1 MNTSRY
7 YQYIFPGTI
16 AFSVVLML
24 IGLSMGHPEQ
34 LLSGLWKIV
43 TMQDLLITDY
53 IHIAG
58 PAAAFVNAGLV
69 TIISILII
77 KLAKDPFNGF
87 TIVEMGLMAGFS
99 LFGKN
104 VFNIW
109 PIILGTWLYARYQKE
124 PFSKYASVALLTDS
138 SADLRWDQAR
148 ENNIFFVPLRILCE
162 DGEYLDG
169 VNITGPDIYQRLHNG
184 ELPQTSLP
192 RVEDFSAKLR
202 EIFDLGYDGVIAV
215 MLSSG
220 LSGTYN
226 LARILAGECAEQGYA
241 MKVFD
246 SVSGALGQG
255 MTVLQ
260 LAEDIKNGMDWEE
273 LTERRAP
280 QLIANTYPFF
290 SVDTL
295 EYLVKGG
302 RIGKVT
308 AMAGTMLQIKPIIT
322 FAPDGQLQSVA
333 KVRGRHQVMRK
344 LVDMAVDRCGEHKR
358 YNLAVAHGGAPEE
371 METVRQMLTE
381 ALPNSDHLWD
391 GEIDGTLSVYIGDG
405 VLGAAVQV
413 LD

>member
-1 MNTSRY
+1 MT
-7 YQYIFPGTI
+7 PK
-16 AFSVVLML
+16 
-24 IGLSMGHPEQ
+24 
-34 LLSGLWKIV
+34 KI
-43 TMQDLLITDY
+43 
-53 IHIAG
+53 
-58 PAAAFVNAGLV
+58 
-69 TIISILII
+69 
-77 KLAKDPFNGF
+77 
-87 TIVEMGLMAGFS
+87 
-99 LFGKN
+99 
-104 VFNIW
+104 
-109 PIILGTWLYARYQKE
+109 
-124 PFSKYASVALLTDS
+124 ALLTDS

-344 LVDMAVDRCGEHKR
+344 LVDMAVDRCGEHNR
-358 YNLAVAHGGAPEE
+358 RRWRPCG
-371 METVRQMLTE
+371 RC
-381 ALPNSDHLWD
+381 
-391 GEIDGTLSVYIGDG
+391 
-405 VLGAAVQV
+405 
-413 LD
+413 

>member
-1 MNTSRY
+1 MT
-7 YQYIFPGTI
+7 PK
-16 AFSVVLML
+16 
-24 IGLSMGHPEQ
+24 
-34 LLSGLWKIV
+34 KI
-43 TMQDLLITDY
+43 
-53 IHIAG
+53 
-58 PAAAFVNAGLV
+58 
-69 TIISILII
+69 
-77 KLAKDPFNGF
+77 
-87 TIVEMGLMAGFS
+87 
-99 LFGKN
+99 
-104 VFNIW
+104 
-109 PIILGTWLYARYQKE
+109 
-124 PFSKYASVALLTDS
+124 ALLTDS

-260 LAEDIKNGMDWEE
+260 LAEDIKNGMGWEE

-371 METVRQMLTE
+371 METVLVPNAV
-381 ALPNSDHLWD
+381 ALP
-391 GEIDGTLSVYIGDG
+391 
-405 VLGAAVQV
+405 AANVPASALV
-413 LD
+413 VPA

>member
-1 MNTSRY
+1 MT
-7 YQYIFPGTI
+7 PK
-16 AFSVVLML
+16 
-24 IGLSMGHPEQ
+24 
-34 LLSGLWKIV
+34 KI
-43 TMQDLLITDY
+43 
-53 IHIAG
+53 
-58 PAAAFVNAGLV
+58 
-69 TIISILII
+69 
-77 KLAKDPFNGF
+77 
-87 TIVEMGLMAGFS
+87 
-99 LFGKN
+99 
-104 VFNIW
+104 
-109 PIILGTWLYARYQKE
+109 
-124 PFSKYASVALLTDS
+124 ALLTDS

-280 QLIANTYPFF
+280 QLTARLYRLCSPQRSTAISTSF
-290 SVDTL
+290 
-295 EYLVKGG
+295 
-302 RIGKVT
+302 RIT
-308 AMAGTMLQIKPIIT
+308 
-322 FAPDGQLQSVA
+322 
-333 KVRGRHQVMRK
+333 
-344 LVDMAVDRCGEHKR
+344 
-358 YNLAVAHGGAPEE
+358 
-371 METVRQMLTE
+371 
-381 ALPNSDHLWD
+381 
-391 GEIDGTLSVYIGDG
+391 
-405 VLGAAVQV
+405 
-413 LD
+413 

>member
-1 MNTSRY
+1 MT
-7 YQYIFPGTI
+7 PK
-16 AFSVVLML
+16 
-24 IGLSMGHPEQ
+24 
-34 LLSGLWKIV
+34 KI
-43 TMQDLLITDY
+43 
-53 IHIAG
+53 
-58 PAAAFVNAGLV
+58 
-69 TIISILII
+69 
-77 KLAKDPFNGF
+77 
-87 TIVEMGLMAGFS
+87 
-99 LFGKN
+99 
-104 VFNIW
+104 
-109 PIILGTWLYARYQKE
+109 
-124 PFSKYASVALLTDS
+124 ALLTDS

-260 LAEDIKNGMDWEE
+260 LAEDIKNGMGWEE

-405 VLGAAVQV
+405 VLGAPFRCWTDQKAEYQKQTPASAGCLSIIDKMTENACKKTEKTVILLKLEKCNKGGALM
-413 LD
+413 LDIFEILGPIMVGPSSSHTAGSCAHRADGPDLLGRTAGEGGHWIVRFLCGDRPGPRYGPGAGGRAAGYEAR

>member
-1 MNTSRY
+1 MT
-7 YQYIFPGTI
+7 PK
-16 AFSVVLML
+16 
-24 IGLSMGHPEQ
+24 
-34 LLSGLWKIV
+34 KI
-43 TMQDLLITDY
+43 
-53 IHIAG
+53 
-58 PAAAFVNAGLV
+58 
-69 TIISILII
+69 
-77 KLAKDPFNGF
+77 
-87 TIVEMGLMAGFS
+87 
-99 LFGKN
+99 
-104 VFNIW
+104 
-109 PIILGTWLYARYQKE
+109 
-124 PFSKYASVALLTDS
+124 ALLTDS

-273 LTERRAP
+273 LTERRTP

-344 LVDMAVDRCGEHKR
+344 LVDMDVDRCGEHKR

>member
-1 MNTSRY
+1 MT
-7 YQYIFPGTI
+7 PK
-16 AFSVVLML
+16 
-24 IGLSMGHPEQ
+24 
-34 LLSGLWKIV
+34 KI
-43 TMQDLLITDY
+43 
-53 IHIAG
+53 
-58 PAAAFVNAGLV
+58 
-69 TIISILII
+69 
-77 KLAKDPFNGF
+77 
-87 TIVEMGLMAGFS
+87 
-99 LFGKN
+99 
-104 VFNIW
+104 
-109 PIILGTWLYARYQKE
+109 
-124 PFSKYASVALLTDS
+124 ALLTDS

-308 AMAGTMLQIKPIIT
+308 AMAGTMLQIKPILT
-322 FAPDGQLQSVA
+322 FAEDGQLQSIA
-333 KVRGRHQVMRK
+333 KVRGHQQVMKKLAELVQNRK
-344 LVDMAVDRCGEHKR
+344 GAHRR
-358 YNLAVAHGGAPEE
+358 FNLAVANGGSPEE
-371 METVRQMLTE
+371 MEKLREQVASL
-381 ALPNSDHLWD
+381 LPGWEHFWD

>member
-1 MNTSRY
+1 MT
-7 YQYIFPGTI
+7 PK
-16 AFSVVLML
+16 
-24 IGLSMGHPEQ
+24 
-34 LLSGLWKIV
+34 KI
-43 TMQDLLITDY
+43 
-53 IHIAG
+53 
-58 PAAAFVNAGLV
+58 
-69 TIISILII
+69 
-77 KLAKDPFNGF
+77 
-87 TIVEMGLMAGFS
+87 
-99 LFGKN
+99 
-104 VFNIW
+104 
-109 PIILGTWLYARYQKE
+109 
-124 PFSKYASVALLTDS
+124 ALLTDS

-215 MLSSG
+215 MLSCG

-381 ALPNSDHLWD
+381 ALPNSDHQ
-391 GEIDGTLSVYIGDG
+391 IVQIGRAH
-405 VLGAAVQV
+405 V
-413 LD
+413 

>member
-1 MNTSRY
+1 MT
-7 YQYIFPGTI
+7 PK
-16 AFSVVLML
+16 
-24 IGLSMGHPEQ
+24 
-34 LLSGLWKIV
+34 KI
-43 TMQDLLITDY
+43 
-53 IHIAG
+53 
-58 PAAAFVNAGLV
+58 
-69 TIISILII
+69 
-77 KLAKDPFNGF
+77 
-87 TIVEMGLMAGFS
+87 
-99 LFGKN
+99 
-104 VFNIW
+104 
-109 PIILGTWLYARYQKE
+109 
-124 PFSKYASVALLTDS
+124 ALLTDS

-184 ELPQTSLP
+184 ELPQSSL
-192 RVEDFSAKLR
+192 RGVEDFSAKLR

-226 LARILAGECAEQGYA
+226 LARILAGECAEQGYV

>member
-1 MNTSRY
+1 MT
-7 YQYIFPGTI
+7 PK
-16 AFSVVLML
+16 
-24 IGLSMGHPEQ
+24 
-34 LLSGLWKIV
+34 KI
-43 TMQDLLITDY
+43 
-53 IHIAG
+53 
-58 PAAAFVNAGLV
+58 
-69 TIISILII
+69 
-77 KLAKDPFNGF
+77 
-87 TIVEMGLMAGFS
+87 
-99 LFGKN
+99 
-104 VFNIW
+104 
-109 PIILGTWLYARYQKE
+109 
-124 PFSKYASVALLTDS
+124 ALLTDS

-322 FAPDGQLQSVA
+322 FAQDGQLQSVA
-333 KVRGRHQVMRK
+333 KVRGRQQVMRK
-344 LVDMAVDRCGEHKR
+344 LVEMTVSRCGSAGIASPR
-358 YNLAVAHGGAPEE
+358 RSAPWR
-371 METVRQMLTE
+371 TRNITPSRATKV
-381 ALPNSDHLWD
+381 ALPARGRWQTSIGISTTAWKTRSAWD
-391 GEIDGTLSVYIGDG
+391 PKSFPKR
-405 VLGAAVQV
+405 AAAAPSAFR
-413 LD
+413 